1 LGRVAGGW
9 AISGVS
15 IVQTGHPLTITATSG
30 FNAFGILTDF
40 PQLVPGCGIVTSGSL
55 ESKLGNYFNPK
66 CFTSFPLI
74 GSDALSTNF
83 GNAGVGIVTGP
94 GQVNTDL
101 ALSKKIAVKWPIE
114 GSNVE
119 FRTEFFNAFN
129 HPQFSDPNT
138 NRSSASF
145 GQILTTAVNPR
156 VIQFALK
163 FRF

>member
-1 LGRVAGGW
+1 MAV
-9 AISGVS
+9 
-15 IVQTGHPLTITATSG
+15 
-30 FNAFGILTDF
+30 
-40 PQLVPGCGIVTSGSL
+40 
-55 ESKLGNYFNPK
+55 
-66 CFTSFPLI
+66 
-74 GSDALSTNF
+74 
-83 GNAGVGIVTGP
+83 
-94 GQVNTDL
+94 
-101 ALSKKIAVKWPIE
+101 SKKIPLRWPVE